1 MKVSKIL
8 EDLNLCKEV
17 VDVLEVRFKNGE
29 LAEDDLRDGLA
40 KVNKYLD
47 IIERDVENI

>member
-8 EDLNLCKEV
+8 EDLSLCKEV

-40 KVNKYLD
+40 KVNRYLD
-47 IIERDVENI
+47 IISNDVENM